1 MGRSTTPPRVVED
14 VPGATRRSLPAVGDR
29 IRSRHRLPEAESGT
43 SCMMRARFT
52 IQQESILGLFTGE
65 TFYSSID
72 ASIREA
78 VLNAIDAVGRQQDA
92 DPSLSVEITV
102 KFDRQSRTVTV
113 ADNGDGMGK
122 AEVTQ
127 LFTKI
132 GSSAATITTAAK
144 DGKYRAVGEF
154 GIGVLSYFLTC
165 QDFELHSLRAG
176 DEPIGLKFSRDML
189 DGHTQALPIEPRQT
203 TQGTELVLSVKT
215 EKYFSHLVERFPYWV
230 RHVDGLSAKE
240 YPGGT
245 EVRQGGLSREIKTID
260 ISAPEW
266 IHKTAVGPPVLFD
279 SWDKFDGSAH
289 VDVLYRGV
297 FVDTVSID
305 GLWAIAG
312 AIHVDPKRFR
322 PKLNR
327 EGFVGDT
334 LKVELEPVL
343 RAAHP
348 LVLERAIE
356 CVRDVLGGERTKHWT
371 LDRWV
376 TLWLAVPRS
385 GAYTR
390 AATLW
395 DSDFRTRKAFR
406 LLGPAQKDED
416 VSVQDLVDLGAKEL
430 YVAPLNLQATD
441 QITQQAVRVL
451 RNSGRPVVQGISR
464 DSNFLAGASLVG
476 ASTGDLLVNHFRSE
490 LPTLVSVEQV
500 AASVIRQETA
510 VSVFQDPPNVK
521 LVRLGSNA
529 TPVVPVGEEIW
540 INLDCDAGRKILEEI
555 CRRNEGHLG
564 LWAACMKH
572 AGQYAQQI
580 ANILVAS
587 PTVVNK
593 LGPVKRAFLRSLA
606 K

>member
-1 MGRSTTPPRVVED
+1 MPTDTWPP
-14 VPGATRRSLPAVGDR
+14 
-29 IRSRHRLPEAESGT
+29 
-43 SCMMRARFT
+43 RFT
-52 IQQESILGLFTGE
+52 IHQESILGLFTGE
-65 TFYSSID
+65 TFYSSVD

-78 VLNAIDAVGRQQDA
+78 ILSAIDAVGRQRDA
-92 DPSLSVEITV
+92 DPSLSADITV
-102 KFDRQSRTVTV
+102 TFDRQSRTVTV

-122 AEVTQ
+122 TEVAQ

-132 GSSAATITTAAK
+132 GSSAASVKTAAK
-144 DGKYRAVGEF
+144 DGQYRAVGEF
-154 GIGVLSYFLTC
+154 GIGVLSYFLIC
-165 QDFELHSLRAG
+165 QNFELHSLRTG
-176 DEPIGLKFSRDML
+176 DQPIGLEFSRDML
-189 DGHTQALPIEPRQT
+189 DGRKQASTVEPQQT
-203 TQGTELVLSVKT
+203 TQGTKLVLSVDT
-215 EKYFSHLVERFPYWV
+215 EEHFSRLLEKFPYWV
-230 RHVDGLSAKE
+230 RHVEGLRAEE

-245 EVRQGGLSREIKTID
+245 EVHQGGLSREIKAVD
-260 ISAPEW
+260 IATPEW
-266 IHKTAVGPPVLFD
+266 IHETAVGPPVLFD
-279 SWDKFDGSAH
+279 AWDQFDGSAH

-297 FVDTVSID
+297 FVDTVTID

-334 LKVELEPVL
+334 LKAELEPVL

-356 CVRDVLGGERTKHWT
+356 CVRDVLGSDRTKHWT
-371 LDRWV
+371 LGRWV

-385 GAYTR
+385 GPYTR
-390 AATLW
+390 AAASW
-395 DSDFRTRKAFR
+395 DRDFRNRKAFR
-406 LLGPAQKDED
+406 LLRPAQKDED
-416 VSVQDLVDLGAKEL
+416 VSVQDLANLGAGEL
-430 YVAPLNLQATD
+430 YVAPLKLQATD

-464 DSNFLAGASLVG
+464 EANFLAGASLVG
-476 ASTGDLLVNHFRSE
+476 ASTGDLLVNHFRNE
-490 LPTLVSVEQV
+490 LPPLVPVEQI
-500 AASVIRQETA
+500 AADVVRQETA

-529 TPVVPVGEEIW
+529 TAVVPVGEEIW
-540 INLDCDAGRKILEEI
+540 INLDCQAGHEILEEI

-580 ANILVAS
+580 ANVLATS
-587 PTVVNK
+587 PSTVNR

>member
-1 MGRSTTPPRVVED
+1 MPSDNWPPK
-14 VPGATRRSLPAVGDR
+14 
-29 IRSRHRLPEAESGT
+29 
-43 SCMMRARFT
+43 FT
-52 IQQESILGLFTGE
+52 IHQESILGLFTGE
-65 TFYSSID
+65 TFYSSVD

-78 VLNAIDAVGRQQDA
+78 VLNAIDAVGRQRDT
-92 DPSLSVEITV
+92 DPSLSADIAVT
-102 KFDRQSRTVTV
+102 FDRQSRTVTV
-113 ADNGDGMGK
+113 TDNGDGMRK
-122 AEVTQ
+122 TEVAQ

-132 GSSAATITTAAK
+132 GSSAATLASAAK
-144 DGKYRAVGEF
+144 DGQYRAVGEF
-154 GIGVLSYFLTC
+154 GIGVLSYFLIC
-165 QDFELHSLRAG
+165 HQFELHSLRIG
-176 DEPIGLKFSRDML
+176 SEPIGLEFSRAML
-189 DGHTQALPIEPRQT
+189 DGRSQARSVEPRQT
-203 TQGTELVLSVKT
+203 TQGTQLVLSVET
-215 EKYFSHLVERFPYWV
+215 EDHFKCLLEKFPHWV
-230 RHVDGLSAKE
+230 RHVDGLRAQE

-245 EVRQGGLSREIKTID
+245 EVHQGGLSREIKVVDVSTPD
-260 ISAPEW
+260 W

-312 AIHVDPKRFR
+312 AIHVDPKHFR

-334 LKVELEPVL
+334 LKAELEPVL

-356 CVRDVLGGERTKHWT
+356 CVRDVLGTERTKHWT

-385 GAYTR
+385 GSYSR
-390 AATLW
+390 AAALW
-395 DSDFRTRKAFR
+395 DKDFRSRKAFR
-406 LLGPAQKDED
+406 LLGPTQKNED
-416 VSVQDLVDLGAKEL
+416 VSVQDLVNLGTQEL
-430 YVAPLNLQATD
+430 YVAPLSLQSTD

-464 DSNFLAGASLVG
+464 EANFLAGASLVG
-476 ASTGDLLVNHFRSE
+476 ASTGDLLVNHFRGE
-490 LPTLVSVEQV
+490 LPTLVPVEQV
-500 AASVIRQETA
+500 AASIVRQETA
-510 VSVFQDPPNVK
+510 VSVFPDPPNVK

-529 TPVVPVGEEIW
+529 TALVPVGDEIW
-540 INLDCDAGRKILEEI
+540 INLDCHAGKEI
-555 CRRNEGHLG
+555 INEVCRRNDGHPG
-564 LWAACMKH
+564 LWAACMRH

-580 ANILVAS
+580 ANILLAS
-587 PTVVNK
+587 PSAINR

>member
-1 MGRSTTPPRVVED
+1 MPTDTWPPK
-14 VPGATRRSLPAVGDR
+14 
-29 IRSRHRLPEAESGT
+29 
-43 SCMMRARFT
+43 FT
-52 IQQESILGLFTGE
+52 INQESILGLFTGE
-65 TFYSSID
+65 TFYSNVD

-78 VLNAIDAVGRQQDA
+78 ILNAIDAVGRQRDA
-92 DPSLSVEITV
+92 DPSLSADIAVT
-102 KFDRQSRTVTV
+102 FDRQSRTVIVT
-113 ADNGDGMGK
+113 DNGDGMGK
-122 AEVTQ
+122 TEVAQ

-144 DGKYRAVGEF
+144 DGQYHAVGEF
-154 GIGVLSYFLTC
+154 GIGVLSYFLIC
-165 QDFELHSLRAG
+165 QNFELHSLRNG
-176 DEPIGLKFSRDML
+176 NQPIGLEFSRGML
-189 DGHTQALPIEPRQT
+189 DGRSQARSVEPRQN
-203 TQGTELVLSVKT
+203 TQGTQLVLSVDT
-215 EKYFSHLVERFPYWV
+215 EDHFSRLLDKFPHWV
-230 RHVDGLSAKE
+230 RDVDGLHAKE
-240 YPGGT
+240 YPGGK
-245 EVRQGGLSREIKTID
+245 EVHQGGLSREIKAVE
-260 ISAPEW
+260 ISTPDWVHE
-266 IHKTAVGPPVLFD
+266 TAVGPPVLFD
-279 SWDKFDGSAH
+279 SWDNFDGSAH

-297 FVDTVSID
+297 FVDTVTID

-334 LKVELEPVL
+334 LKAELEPVL

-348 LVLERAIE
+348 HVLERAIE
-356 CVRDVLGGERTKHWT
+356 CVRDVLGTERTKHWS

-385 GAYTR
+385 GSYNR
-390 AATLW
+390 AAALW
-395 DSDFRTRKAFR
+395 DKDFRNRKAFR

-416 VSVQDLVDLGAKEL
+416 VSVQDLVNLGTQEL
-430 YVAPLNLQATD
+430 YVAPLSLQSAD

-464 DSNFLAGASLVG
+464 EANFLAEASLIG
-476 ASTGDLLVNHFRSE
+476 ASTGDLLVNHFRGE
-490 LPTLVSVEQV
+490 LPTLVAVEQV
-500 AASVIRQETA
+500 AASVVRQETA
-510 VSVFQDPPNVK
+510 VNVFSDPPNVK

-540 INLDCDAGRKILEEI
+540 INLDSRAGVEIIEEV
-555 CRRNEGHLG
+555 CHRNEGHLG

-580 ANILVAS
+580 ANILSAS
-587 PTVVNK
+587 PSTVNR

-606 K
+606 T